1 MTVKEF
7 YEAVGGDYS
16 DAAGRLQSDTII
28 KKFLLMLPDD
38 KSYDEL
44 SQAVCES
51 DAEKA
56 FRAVHTMKG
65 IALNLSLI
73 SLANACSKMAELL
86 RGQNEMPENVR
97 EMKNAVD
104 NEYKKVCDGIKLM
117 PKEA

>member
-1 MTVKEF
+1 MKPKEF
-7 YEAVGGDYS
+7 YDIVGGDYKEALGRIQS
-16 DAAGRLQSDTII
+16 DELIVKFLMMLPSDKNIEKLDAAMKNCDSET
-28 KKFLLMLPDD
+28 
-38 KSYDEL
+38 
-44 SQAVCES
+44 V
-51 DAEKA
+51 
-56 FRAVHTMKG
+56 FRAVHTLKG